1 MGSTF
6 SCYCLHIAA
15 HFEILRGAINQM
27 KVEEFVHY
35 HLKIISIT
43 KRLNSIYVPIIF
55 TEYFVIG
62 TLTIVTGLQV
72 IVVDDFGL
80 ILRSIFHACTG
91 LVDVAIYSYG
101 SQKILDSSLSVCDE
115 AYVIDKN
122 YVFILMIAQKKL
134 RFTTGFF
141 EASLDTYSIMLS
153 RTMSFITLL
162 KSFIK

>member
-1 MGSTF
+1 MGSAF
-6 SCYCLHIAA
+6 SCYCLHISA
-15 HFEILRGAINQM
+15 HFEILRGAINVM
-27 KVEEFVHY
+27 KVKDFVAY
-35 HLKIISIT
+35 HLKIITIT
-43 KRLNSIYVPIIF
+43 RKLDSLYMPIIF

-62 TLTIVTGLQV
+62 TLSIVTGLQI
-72 IVVDDFGL
+72 IVVDDFAL

-115 AYVIDKN
+115 AYLIDKH
-122 YVFILMIAQKKL
+122 YVFILLIAQKRL